1 MKRSLS
7 GVMGAALLLVFGL
20 PGWAVAQNDR
30 PTAADAFTS
39 VDSATPV
46 DPTYNDVEVKWT
58 IADAYATDCGT
69 DAAAGENGTACA
81 PDETP
86 LTHFVVYYSEA
97 SGFNAANAEGSHEQ
111 AVPRGTR
118 MESME
123 GEATVKGL
131 TPDTTYYFLL
141 AAKNGGNGGIGDTH
155 ATRLS
160 AETDPA
166 PRPAQVTGIGVT
178 PGDMKLTVSWDAA
191 NPDVDANRTNHIIT
205 MYRVQYRLSQTVT
218 NNPGDWMPTPTTF
231 LEVSGTTT
239 EITGLTNGL
248 SYDVQVK
255 AVNDA
260 TGVSEN
266 WSAQST
272 RSKGTPMVGTTTT
285 PTPTPT
291 PPTPTPPTPT
301 PPTPTPTPTPPTPTP
316 PTPTPPT
323 PTTPGAPEKVVIRTS
338 ETTSTINSI
347 TFSWTTPGSGMSAL
361 VDYQL
366 EYMVTGQSA
375 AFTNNIGVGTGT
387 VQAQIVP
394 PAGNPPLKAGTTYM
408 IRLRAQ
414 NKDQGY
420 GPWSEYL
427 TASTKAVPGREPS
440 PTVSKMAP
448 PMVEAGDKM
457 LKVSWTEPA
466 SEKSITHYQVDYKTA
481 SAKKWMDKPINVT
494 ELNYPISGLIND
506 TAYVVRVR
514 AVDGADNIG
523 AWSDNGSGTPMGM
536 PMPTPALPLFGAFG
550 LGAGLLAVGRARM
563 RRQAQLRGRREQRQM
578 TR

>member
-1 MKRSLS
+1 ME
-7 GVMGAALLLVFGL
+7 VPGA
-20 PGWAVAQNDR
+20 
-30 PTAADAFTS
+30 TA
-39 VDSATPV
+39 
-46 DPTYNDVEVKWT
+46 
-58 IADAYATDCGT
+58 
-69 DAAAGENGTACA
+69 
-81 PDETP
+81 
-86 LTHFVVYYSEA
+86 
-97 SGFNAANAEGSHEQ
+97 
-111 AVPRGTR
+111 
-118 MESME
+118 
-123 GEATVKGL
+123 
-131 TPDTTYYFLL
+131 
-141 AAKNGGNGGIGDTH
+141 
-155 ATRLS
+155 
-160 AETDPA
+160 
-166 PRPAQVTGIGVT
+166 
-178 PGDMKLTVSWDAA
+178 
-191 NPDVDANRTNHIIT
+191 
-205 MYRVQYRLSQTVT
+205 
-218 NNPGDWMPTPTTF
+218 
-231 LEVSGTTT
+231 
-239 EITGLTNGL
+239 EITGLTNGM

-260 TGVSEN
+260 TGVSEE
-266 WSAQST
+266 WSAQSP
-272 RSKGTPMVGTTTT
+272 RSKGTPTDAG
-285 PTPTPT
+285 T
-291 PPTPTPPTPT
+291 PPEEEEDDPPEEEEDD
-301 PPTPTPTPTPPTPTP
+301 PPEEDD
-316 PTPTPPT
+316 
-323 PTTPGAPEKVVIRTS
+323 PTTVIAGAPKKVVIRTS
-338 ETTSTINSI
+338 ETTSTTNSI

-366 EYMVTGQSA
+366 EYMVTGEST

-387 VQAQIVP
+387 VQSQIVP

-466 SEKSITHYQVDYKTA
+466 SEKSITHYQVDYRTA
-481 SAKKWMDKPINVT
+481 SAKKWMEKPINVT
-494 ELNYPISGLIND
+494 ELNYTISGLIND

>member
-1 MKRSLS
+1 M
-7 GVMGAALLLVFGL
+7 GVVGAVLLLVFGM
-20 PGWAVAQNDR
+20 PGWADAQSALPGVAAVA
-30 PTAADAFTS
+30 TAP
-39 VDSATPV
+39 SAMAV
-46 DPTYNDVEVKWT
+46 APTYNDIKVEWEMPASYA
-58 IADAYATDCGT
+58 ADCLPEGVTSTRG
-69 DAAAGENGTACA
+69 NTANCTE
-81 PDETP
+81 DETP
-86 LTHFVVYYSEA
+86 LTHFRVYYSTVI
-97 SGFNAANAEGSHEQ
+97 GFLPVNAEGYHDQ
-111 AVPRGTR
+111 PLPAGQDDALAV
-118 MESME
+118 ELA
-123 GEATVKGL
+123 ATVKGL
-131 TPDTTYYFLL
+131 KPDTRYYFQV
-141 AAKNGGNGGIGDTH
+141 AAANRLGAGPPHTTAPTE
-155 ATRLS
+155 AT
-160 AETDPA
+160 TKA
-166 PRPAQVTGIGVT
+166 PVPAQVTGVAVM
-178 PGDMKLTVSWDAA
+178 PGDMKLTVSWEAP
-191 NPDVDANRTNHIIT
+191 NPDVGANRTNHVIT
-205 MYRVQYRLSQTVT
+205 MYRLQYRESQTVT
-218 NNPGDWMPTPTTF
+218 NSPGAWMPTKPT
-231 LEVSGTTT
+231 EVMGTMTT
-239 EITGLTNGL
+239 YEITGLTNGTP
-248 SYDVQVK
+248 YDVQVR

-260 TGVSEN
+260 TGVGD
-266 WSAQST
+266 WSAQSP
-272 RSKGTPMVGTTTT
+272 RSTGTPMAGTTTT
-285 PTPTPT
+285 PPPTTPPPTTPPPTT
-291 PPTPTPPTPT
+291 PPTTPPPDDGTVVA
-301 PPTPTPTPTPPTPTP
+301 
-316 PTPTPPT
+316 
-323 PTTPGAPEKVVIRTS
+323 GAPEKVVIRTG
-338 ETTSTINSI
+338 TTSTTNSI

-366 EYMVTGQSA
+366 EYMVTGQST

-427 TASTKAVPGREPS
+427 TASTKAVPGPEPS

-481 SAKKWMDKPINVT
+481 SAKKWMEKPINVT
-494 ELNYPISGLIND
+494 ELNYTISGLIND

-523 AWSDNGSGTPMGM
+523 AWSDNGSGTPTGM